1 MPRVTPPR
9 QAIVPED
16 LDSAADF
23 VVATLKPGIG
33 LDWDVRRAGS
43 LDWSVR
49 KTLIHAASTCVF
61 YATHLAG
68 SATHELPVT
77 LASVDHPPNEQL
89 LDVLAAS
96 PRVLSGLAR
105 SVLPDRRAF
114 HAHGMADVEG
124 WLAMGCV
131 EVLVHGHDA
140 ALGLDL
146 GMELPPELCEKVA
159 RRLFPWAPLDVP
171 GATALLWANGR
182 VQLFDDDLDEP
193 SPWHCAPLAEWD
205 GNRPRMERLPE
216 HRPI

>member
-1 MPRVTPPR
+1 LTPTR
-9 QAIVPED
+9 QQIEPDD

-23 VVATLKPGIG
+23 VVAALKPGID
-33 LDWDVRRAGS
+33 LDWYVRRAGS

-49 KTLIHAASTCVF
+49 ETLVHAASTCVF

-68 SATHELPVT
+68 SATYELPVT
-77 LASVDHPPNEQL
+77 LASVDHPPNADL

-105 SVLPDRRAF
+105 SVPSDRRAF
-114 HAHGMADVEG
+114 HAHGIADVEG

-131 EVLVHGHDA
+131 EILVHGHDA

-146 GMELPPELCEKVA
+146 RMDLPPELCEKVV
-159 RRLFPWAPLDVP
+159 RRLFPWAPSNVP
-171 GATALLWANGR
+171 GTTALLWANGR
-182 VQLFDDDLDEP
+182 VQLFDNDLGEC

-205 GNRPRMERLPE
+205 GKRPKMGALPKMSAG
-216 HRPI
+216 